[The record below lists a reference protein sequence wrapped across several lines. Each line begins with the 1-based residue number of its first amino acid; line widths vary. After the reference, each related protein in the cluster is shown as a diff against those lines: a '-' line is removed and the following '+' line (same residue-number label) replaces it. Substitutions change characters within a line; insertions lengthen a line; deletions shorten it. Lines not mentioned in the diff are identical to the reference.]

1 MTNVSETTE
10 FLVAGAPIADASV
23 AADPAM
29 VGTGNPGNDDS
40 DLEISP
46 ISCEE
51 DYELLARW
59 SAASSGALAN
69 GCHEYSRPGDFRAV
83 AEEGAVQILIV
94 RADGQPVGAVTWE
107 PQRTPGNYTV
117 GVIIGV
123 HELWGGGHG
132 INAVAGVLEYLF
144 HSKNAHRVQ
153 ITSAAYNKTMMKAFR
168 SGFIHIEG
176 ILRDYYFLDG
186 EYHDA
191 VIGSILRDEY
201 YGRLRAAVT
210 DMVTAADKDE
220 AYRILRKCLADRP
233 IAVQPRR

>member
-1 MTNVSETTE
+1 MTNVSEST
-10 FLVAGAPIADASV
+10 VAGAPIADAPV
-23 AADPAM
+23 AAGSVVV

-40 DLEISP
+40 GLEISP

-59 SAASSGALAN
+59 SAAASGALAN

-83 AEEGAVQILIV
+83 AEEGSVQILIV
-94 RADGQPVGAVTWE
+94 RAGRQPVGAVTWE
-107 PQRTPGNYTV
+107 QQRTPGNYTV
-117 GVIIGV
+117 GVIIGA

-132 INAVAGVLEYLF
+132 INAVAEVLEYLF

-201 YGRLRAAVT
+201 YHQLRAAVT
-210 DMVTAADKDE
+210 DMVTAAEKDE
-220 AYRILRKCLADRP
+220 AYRILRKCLADQP
-233 IAVQPRR
+233 IAVQRRR

>member
-10 FLVAGAPIADASV
+10 FRVAGAPIADASV
-23 AADPAM
+23 AAGPATA
-29 VGTGNPGNDDS
+29 GTGNPGNDDS

-59 SAASSGALAN
+59 SAAASGALAN
-69 GCHEYSRPGDFRAV
+69 GCHEYSRPRDFRAV
-83 AEEGAVQILIV
+83 VEEGSVQILIV
-94 RADGQPVGAVTWE
+94 RSGGQPVGAVTWE

-117 GVIIGV
+117 GVIIGAR
-123 HELWGGGHG
+123 ELWGGGHG
-132 INAVAGVLEYLF
+132 INAVAEVLEYLF

-210 DMVTAADKDE
+210 DMVTAAEKDE
-220 AYRILRKCLADRP
+220 AYQILRKCLADRP